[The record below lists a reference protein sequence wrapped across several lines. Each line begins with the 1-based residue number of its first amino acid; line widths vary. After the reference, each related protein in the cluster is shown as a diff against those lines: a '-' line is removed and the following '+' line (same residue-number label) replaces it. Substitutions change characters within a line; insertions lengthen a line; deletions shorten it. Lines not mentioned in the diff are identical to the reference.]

1 MAQAAAAG
9 GNAAAGT
16 SAAGVAAEG
25 VGAAAAEATASRAN
39 KRKQVPPSTADTAAK
54 KKENKNKKGSIQ
66 GAEAVELDLVESE
79 GGGGGDVG
87 GGIEYLGDIEFL
99 FSHIRQTLKVLAL
112 SDVCQY
118 LYSCTSTACVSIL
131 YSCTST
137 GVRIE

>member
-1 MAQAAAAG
+1 VAQAAAAG

-66 GAEAVELDLVESE
+66 GAEAVELDLVESG